1 MFDNTKNPLADTYK
15 EMLEGSKAAYKKFFD
30 SALKKFD
37 INSPADLKTPEEKK
51 KFYDYVDANW
61 EGENEEPEDED
72 EKKNESIKEGTWQ
85 LPDTP
90 KLMAD
95 LKKLMSK
102 PIKLGLDGHKAI
114 DDLQAVVGDDELFD
128 DLYVAG
134 KKNAM
139 GDARGVVKKHMKR
152 LGIKEELEEAS
163 KLHPDLVAI
172 DKEIDAFHAKTK
184 QHKYLRVA
192 GSARKDADILAKLV
206 KKRDDIYNNIKEEVE
221 LEEATNWK
229 KGDGR
234 PKGGSSIENVK
245 FWDLPDASLK
255 YIQKDASD
263 AVKANPEGKK
273 SGKYADEVNDA
284 GTVLFW
290 RKKNNI
296 VVEEAVMEAMTNL
309 HPAVGKAFLKDLTQR
324 VSLLKTE
331 VTGNTNNI
339 IGSIDS
345 LVSLCNAYKSKL

>member
-61 EGENEEPEDED
+61 EGENEEPEPED

-102 PIKLGLDGHKAI
+102 PIKLGIDGKKAI
-114 DDLQAVVGDDELFD
+114 DVLGAVVGDDELFD

-134 KKNAM
+134 KKNPM

-152 LGIKEELEEAS
+152 LGIKEE
-163 KLHPDLVAI
+163 
-172 DKEIDAFHAKTK
+172 
-184 QHKYLRVA
+184 
-192 GSARKDADILAKLV
+192 AD
-206 KKRDDIYNNIKEEVE
+206 
-221 LEEATNWK
+221 LEEATKWK
-229 KGDGR
+229 QGDGR

>member
-61 EGENEEPEDED
+61 EGENEEPEPED

-102 PIKLGLDGHKAI
+102 PIKLGIDGKKAI
-114 DDLQAVVGDDELFD
+114 DVLGAVVGDDELFD

-152 LGIKEELEEAS
+152 LGIKEE
-163 KLHPDLVAI
+163 
-172 DKEIDAFHAKTK
+172 
-184 QHKYLRVA
+184 
-192 GSARKDADILAKLV
+192 AD
-206 KKRDDIYNNIKEEVE
+206 
-221 LEEATNWK
+221 LEEATKWK
-229 KGDGR
+229 QGDGR